1 MKKVLLVA
9 IFAIAVAL
17 PQGGVS
23 AAIPAVYTNDNFFSS
38 EHEVPASFEQDLL
51 GNFYGRT
58 TTGKIFSQV
67 NIENT
72 LGVRLQKFSIDE
84 AYYYITDRGIIT
96 AQNDITALSIYL
108 TLAT

>member
-1 MKKVLLVA
+1 MKKVLL
-9 IFAIAVAL
+9 AVFLLLTTTL
-17 PQGGVS
+17 PTDTVS
-23 AAIPAVYTNDNFFSS
+23 AAIPAVYTNDNFFLS
-38 EHEVPASFEQDLL
+38 EQDTPVSFEQDIL
-51 GNFYGRT
+51 GNFYGQT
-58 TTGKIFSQV
+58 TTGKIFSQI

-108 TLAT
+108 TLSV